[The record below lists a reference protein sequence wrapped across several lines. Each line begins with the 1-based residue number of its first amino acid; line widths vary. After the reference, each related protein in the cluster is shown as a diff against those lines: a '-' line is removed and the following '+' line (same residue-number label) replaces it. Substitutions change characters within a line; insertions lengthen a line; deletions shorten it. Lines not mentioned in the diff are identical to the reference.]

1 MFPGPSGK
9 WCLFPKASVM
19 HMFLLFWKYECF
31 TCGNRMKAG
40 RAKDTE
46 VLVMWVGCLGPAKLT
61 LLYPVAVS
69 HFAYYPPY

>member
-1 MFPGPSGK
+1 MVSVSKGQCDAHVSTVLEVLMFYL
-9 WCLFPKASVM
+9 C
-19 HMFLLFWKYECF
+19 
-31 TCGNRMKAG
+31 NRMKAG

-69 HFAYYPPY
+69 HFAYYPQH